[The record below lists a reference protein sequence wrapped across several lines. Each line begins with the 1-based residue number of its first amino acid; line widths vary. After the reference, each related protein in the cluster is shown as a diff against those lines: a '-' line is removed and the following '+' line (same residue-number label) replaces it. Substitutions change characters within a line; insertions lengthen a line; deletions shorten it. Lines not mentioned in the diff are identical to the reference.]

1 MSLKSAA
8 LFEKMEPFLKTSGPE
23 LVKKVNAV
31 YFFEISK
38 AKGEAPTAWTIDL
51 KNGAGV

>member
-1 MSLKSAA
+1 MSLKSEA
-8 LFEKMEPFLKTSGPE
+8 LFDKMAPFLKTSGPD

-38 AKGEAPTAWTIDL
+38 AKGETP
-51 KNGAGV
+51 